1 MLKWVFNSC
10 IMKYIL
16 LLFFGALLA
25 CTSSPQQSS
34 IELPELDSLPAKY
47 ITTHDSLPKIT
58 EEQEVALEALNTLQ
72 VSTDERN
79 RLYSTFQWAALPC
92 HTPDTIIMISQSE
105 FLHAMNTFVDVNCSA
120 LPLEQR
126 QELASQSVRAQENY
140 QVAIC
145 LEDPN
150 NTTFTNGVPLSGTW
164 VLRNV
169 LYRRDVVMVW

>member
-1 MLKWVFNSC
+1 
-10 IMKYIL
+10 MKSIL
-16 LLFFGALLA
+16 LFPIVVLFA
-25 CTSSPQQSS
+25 CTSSPQKSS
-34 IELPELDSLPAKY
+34 TELPELDSIPARY
-47 ITTHDSLPKIT
+47 TTTHDSLPKLT
-58 EEQEVALEALNTLQ
+58 EEQEMALDALNTLQ

-92 HTPDTIIMISQSE
+92 HTPDTIIMISQVE
-105 FLHAMNTFVDVNCSA
+105 LLHAMNTFVNMNCSR

-126 QELASQSVRAQENY
+126 QELASQSVRAEENY
-140 QVAIC
+140 HIAIC

-169 LYRRDVVMVW
+169 LHRRDVVMVW